1 MCQKF
6 FHWVKRAERHF
17 QNRLNVLCNMMIYN
31 EKVLYVSPDWRASIR
46 HVVRGQERLSV
57 MRHHIRELL
66 IGSPL
71 PSTEAAEKRLDRF
84 RALAALSPDALAS
97 IAYANQEI
105 FLGLAVAGAVGLAY
119 SWMIALVI
127 TGLLAILTLSYS
139 QTIRTYPAG
148 GGSYTVARENLGEL
162 MGLVAAAALLI
173 DYVLNTAVS
182 LTAGVE
188 ALASAFPDL
197 WPYRTGLSLAL
208 LVVITLVNLRGL
220 QETGT
225 IMAIPVYLFLI
236 TYLGMILYG
245 IMFALVEGP
254 GSLHKNAPPAI
265 ETVTLFLILR
275 TFASGA
281 TALTGVEAISN
292 AVPVFKPPETRH
304 ARQTMAAMALLMG
317 TLFVGTIGLIRF
329 LAIIPGSEET
339 ILSALSRRL
348 FGTGVVYYVVQMV
361 TLGVLIVA
369 ANTSFAGFPRVTSI
383 MARDSF
389 VPRQLK
395 MVGDRLV
402 FSNGIIL
409 LSGLAGFLIVIFNG
423 NSHSLIPLFAVGAFL
438 AFTLSQAGMVMHWVR
453 EHGSRWRIH
462 AAINGF
468 GALATSVALVI
479 IGTSKFVHGA
489 WIVLVLIPLFVLAFR
504 RIRAHYAEVAEELTL
519 AGQALSLT
527 IDNPPRIV
535 VPVAGVHRGVV
546 TALQYARS
554 ISPQVT
560 AVYVEIEPN
569 SADNMKDKWQQYSL
583 YDLAPLIV
591 LPSPFRSFIG
601 PFLTYLD
608 ELDSDV
614 EDGQLASVVIPEF
627 VPAHWWHHF
636 LHNQTAWLLKLTLLY
651 RRYWMG
657 KSRAIIDVPFH
668 LHH

>member
-1 MCQKF
+1 MW
-6 FHWVKRAERHF
+6 HY
-17 QNRLNVLCNMMIYN
+17 L
-31 EKVLYVSPDWRASIR
+31 
-46 HVVRGQERLSV
+46 
-57 MRHHIRELL
+57 RELM

-71 PSTEAAEKRLDRF
+71 PSADGVEKRLDKL

-97 IAYANQEI
+97 VAYANQEI

-119 SWMIALVI
+119 SWTIALVI
-127 TGLLAILTLSYS
+127 AGLLAILTLSYS
-139 QTIRTYPAG
+139 QTIQAYPAG
-148 GGSYTVARENLGEL
+148 GGSYTVARDNLGEF

-208 LVVITLVNLRGL
+208 LVLITLVNLRGL

-225 IMAIPVYLFLI
+225 VMAIPVYLFLM

-245 IMFALVEGP
+245 IVFALIEGP
-254 GSLHKNAPPAI
+254 GSLQTNAPPAL

-304 ARQTMAAMALLMG
+304 ARQTMVAMALLMG
-317 TLFVGTIGLIRF
+317 TLFLGTIGLIRF
-329 LAIIPGSEET
+329 LAIIPGADET
-339 ILSALSRRL
+339 VLSALSRRL
-348 FGTGVVYYVVQMV
+348 FGSGVMYYMVQVV

-409 LSGLAGFLIVIFNG
+409 LSGLASFLIVVFG
-423 NSHSLIPLFAVGAFL
+423 GDSHRLIPLFAIGAFL
-438 AFTLSQAGMVMHWVR
+438 AFTLSQTGMVNHWRR
-453 EHGSRWRIH
+453 ERGPHWRVH
-462 AAINGF
+462 AAVNGV
-468 GALATSVALVI
+468 GALATGAALLI
-479 IGTSKFVHGA
+479 IATSKFAHGA
-489 WIVLVLIPLFVLAFR
+489 WIVLVLIPLFVLAFQHT
-504 RIRAHYAEVAEELTL
+504 RAHYNEVARELTL
-519 AGQALSLT
+519 AGHTLSLT
-527 IDNPPRIV
+527 IDSPPRIV
-535 VPVAGVHRGVV
+535 VPVAGVHRGVA
-546 TALQYARS
+546 TALQYALS

-560 AVYVEIEPN
+560 AVYVEIEPG
-569 SADNMKDKWQQYSL
+569 SADMMRDRWQQYGL
-583 YDLAPLIV
+583 QTYVPLVI
-591 LPSPFRSFIG
+591 LPSPYRSFIG
-601 PFLTYLD
+601 PFLAYLD
-608 ELDSDV
+608 ELDAGAGD
-614 EDGQLASVVIPEF
+614 DQLASVVIPEF
-627 VPAHWWHHF
+627 VPAHWWHNI
-636 LHNQTAWLLKLTLLY
+636 LHNQTAWMLRITLLY
-651 RRYWMG
+651 RRYRLG
-657 KSRAIIDVPFH
+657 KSRAIIDIPFH